1 MRFAVAI
8 VLLALLAPI
17 ARGGAPAVE
26 ILDPARTISQRPE
39 FYQAWPTMK
48 RLGSGRLMLV
58 YSGGREDHLCPFG
71 WIETM
76 TSDDDGH
83 TWTWPRVLFDSTIDD
98 RDAGL
103 LETAKGT
110 LLMPIWISDIY
121 HLDLDNPDRRF
132 KDMPREQRDA
142 MFARWRL
149 ADSRTTPAEKKIE
162 LGDYAGRWMLR
173 SRDGGLTWEQRVQI
187 PAYNLSGPI
196 QLRDGRILFAG
207 TDPKHPAVW
216 ESKDE
221 GVTWTELATLPTR
234 AGEMDMIEAA
244 DGRLIVHVR
253 DHERDGKRE
262 KGIFQTVSRDG
273 GKTWSD
279 VTLVTA
285 TGWPPNPLKLS
296 DGTLIT
302 TYGVRKEP
310 FGIRGK
316 LSKDNGD
323 TWSDEFTLYDK
334 GYNWDMGYPTTV
346 ELKDGSLL
354 TVWYETPQGVH
365 NAVLRQTRW
374 KVN

>member
-1 MRFAVAI
+1 
-8 VLLALLAPI
+8 VL
-17 ARGGAPAVE
+17 
-26 ILDPARTISQRPE
+26 
-39 FYQAWPTMK
+39 Y
-48 RLGSGRLMLV
+48 
-58 YSGGREDHLCPFG
+58 Y
-71 WIETM
+71 
-76 TSDDDGH
+76 
-83 TWTWPRVLFDSTIDD
+83 STIDD

-103 LETAKGT
+103 LETAKGV

-121 HLDLDNPDRRF
+121 HLDLDDHDRRF
-132 KDMPREQRDA
+132 KDMPRAQRDA

-149 ADSRTTPAEKKIE
+149 ADSRTTKEEKQIE
-162 LGDYAGRWMLR
+162 LGDYKGRWLLR

-221 GVTWTELATLPTR
+221 GVTWTELAALPTR

-253 DHERDGKRE
+253 DHERDAGKRE

-279 VTLVTA
+279 VTLVTT

-316 LSKDNGD
+316 LSRDNGD

-354 TVWYETPQGVH
+354 TVWYETMEGVH

-374 KVN
+374 RVK